1 MRSKVVAISLAALL
15 LVAVVVVVLV
25 VRDPDSKESATD
37 APTVTSTEP
46 TDAATEPSPSP
57 SEGHEHEGDHVDEVD
72 PDIDPAGYEEFCRA
86 FLGMADAY
94 NSRVA
99 ERTPETIA
107 AVEAAAEAFVEVGGE
122 TDLTDEVRAGL
133 SGFVADVL
141 EKPNEATPE
150 EQGAFSTFLN
160 SACPA

>member
-1 MRSKVVAISLAALL
+1 MRSKVGAVCLAALV

-25 VRDPDSKESATD
+25 VRDPDSKGSATD
-37 APTVTSTEP
+37 RTTDEP
-46 TDAATEPSPSP
+46 TSAATDLSPSP
-57 SEGHEHEGDHVDEVD
+57 SDGHEHEGDHIDEVD
-72 PDIDPAGYEEFCRA
+72 PDVDPADYEEFCQA
-86 FLGMADAY
+86 FLGMANAY

-107 AVEAAAEAFVEVGGE
+107 ATEDAAAALLAFGE
-122 TDLTDEVRAGL
+122 DTDLTDEVRAGL
-133 SGFVADVL
+133 AGFVADVL
-141 EKPNEATPE
+141 EQPNEATPE